1 MGARCRAR
9 RCGVGYAGCLRPS
22 VRVSGGHRARER
34 RSVSLCKLSL
44 AAHERKSKTR
54 SPSLCSSV
62 EVFDN
67 RQYVVVLMVSACVPQ
82 HPVVLDLH
90 Y

>member
-1 MGARCRAR
+1 
-9 RCGVGYAGCLRPS
+9 VGYAGCLRPS